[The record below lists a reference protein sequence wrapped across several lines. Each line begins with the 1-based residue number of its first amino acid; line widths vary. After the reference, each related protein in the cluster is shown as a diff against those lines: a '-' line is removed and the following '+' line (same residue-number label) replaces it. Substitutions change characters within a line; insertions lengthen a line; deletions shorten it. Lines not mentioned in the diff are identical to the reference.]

1 MVVLRQIVMLM
12 SQDLIKLKKNGAEH
26 ELYEN

>member
-12 SQDLIKLKKNGAEH
+12 SQDLIKLKKNGAEY